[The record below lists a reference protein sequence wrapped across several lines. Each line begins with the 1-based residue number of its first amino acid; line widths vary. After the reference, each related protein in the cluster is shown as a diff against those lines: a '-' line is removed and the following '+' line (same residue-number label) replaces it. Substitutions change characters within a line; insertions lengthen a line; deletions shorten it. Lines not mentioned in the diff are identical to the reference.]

1 MALHG
6 GPCHHQSGLLQGF
19 QGNNSSR
26 STWEPVRTVAR
37 PFSPPSVGWGPYSP
51 QTSVVEV

>member
-37 PFSPPSVGWGPYSP
+37 PLSPPSVGWGPYSP